1 LSLPTVFYHSRNG
14 RPKDGECVYVSTN
27 KREKE
32 REERESES
40 EWFVSFDVEFVWV
53 NVTGFWTVNVGVLPR
68 RERRESETKG
78 RGERDEK
85 KRERERERERW
96 EGGMHFRRKRLPVKR
111 RA

>member
-1 LSLPTVFYHSRNG
+1 MGDRKTESVFMFLQTRE
-14 RPKDGECVYVSTN
+14 R
-27 KREKE
+27 KREK
-32 REERESES
+32 RERESES